1 MPNSQ
6 LNNDP
11 SNAVSLTDI
20 QTGIRVDR
28 NVTGLVTGLN
38 AIFEVIGGPVLVT
51 FFYGIV
57 TLGIQAAA
65 TVIHL
70 DMDVAAGAGFDFDLS
85 VNSAD
90 LTGDVIGTMYI
101 PPATAAGAITV
112 SAGLNICPQWILPIG
127 ELMLHG
133 PAANRTGTIV
143 WSLYYVPLT
152 EGAYVVAHA

>member
-28 NVTGLVTGLN
+28 NVTGITTGAN
-38 AIFEVIGGPVLVT
+38 AFFEIFGGPVLVT

-57 TLGIQAAA
+57 TTAIQAAA
-65 TVIHL
+65 TTLHF
-70 DMDVAAGAGFDFDLS
+70 DMDVTAGAGFDFDLS
-85 VNSAD
+85 VASAD
-90 LTGDVIGTMYI
+90 LTGDIAGTMYI
-101 PPATAAGAITV
+101 PPATTAGAMTV
-112 SAGLNICPQWILPIG
+112 SAGLNICPSWILPIG
-127 ELMLHG
+127 ELLLH
-133 PAANRTGTIV
+133 ASATRTGCIV